1 MFGRRK
7 VAALVAEF
15 VGAGLL
21 TTMILSVQHSGI
33 GYPLFVAAAVGLAFT
48 VISFTVGEVSGG
60 YYNPALTIGQWVV
73 GKVST
78 FSAVAYIVA
87 QMLGAW
93 AAYYLYIYLV
103 KNHLGPIGGHFS
115 GRILAAEAVGTGI
128 FAFVFAATV
137 YKGLSRAVTASFA
150 GLGLFIGSIVAS
162 AGALGLLNP
171 AEAFGVRAWVWG
183 TYVLGPVLGAIVG
196 TLLYRVLFVDSD
208 DSSILG
214 GLTMASFTTT
224 TREVVTIEPSASK
237 PKSTKKSSSKKKK

>member
-7 VAALVAEF
+7 VAAVVAEF
-15 VGAGLL
+15 IGAGLL

-33 GYPLFVAAAVGLAFT
+33 GYPLFVASAVGLAFL

-78 FSAVAYIVA
+78 LSAILYVAA
-87 QMLGAW
+87 QLLGAW
-93 AAYYLYIYLV
+93 GAYYVYTYLV
-103 KNHLGPIGGHFS
+103 NNHLGSIGGHFT

-150 GLGLFIGSIVAS
+150 GLGLIIGSIVAS
-162 AGALGLLNP
+162 SGALGLLNP
-171 AEAFGVRAWVWG
+171 AVALGVRAWVWG
-183 TYVLGPVLGAIVG
+183 TYVLGPVVGAIIG
-196 TLLYRVLFVDSD
+196 TLLYRVLFVESD
-208 DSSILG
+208 DSGMLG
-214 GLTMASFTTT
+214 GLSMASFTT
-224 TREVVTIEPSASK
+224 TREVVTIEPAPK
-237 PKSTKKSSSKKKK
+237 PKTSAKKSSAKKKK